1 MMKMTNTRG
10 VVLLL
15 FLLAFPAFAEPDAL
29 EPFVGAENAA
39 RLRAGET
46 LVQTRFKDS
55 SFTLLPA
62 HETVRKR
69 AEEARGAVNPT
80 VMAETLTLYRKPAP
94 GAGAWTEAER
104 TALFNAA
111 VAISTL
117 AGIEYY
123 SASRGAMRV
132 FYETSTVID
141 GPGSKTALPD
151 PVFDSPPL
159 EFTLYARQK
168 DLTFGDNL
176 YRYVYYSVEDALVF
190 VQENLSAVT
199 YGVIPAVG
207 KNKLRSMAAV
217 IDAGDFLVLYAV
229 SMAKAASLPGLT
241 RRIGNSFTNRALAV
255 LKWYAGRADEALGN
269 VEDNLRAIDT
279 E

>member
-1 MMKMTNTRG
+1 MMKMTKTRG
-10 VVLLL
+10 IIPLL
-15 FLLAFPAFAEPDAL
+15 FFLTFPVCAEPDAL
-29 EPFVGAENAA
+29 ETFVGAENAA

-46 LVQTRFKDS
+46 LVQVRFKDS
-55 SFTLLPA
+55 SFALLPA

-69 AEEARGAVNPT
+69 TEEARGKVHPT

-94 GAGAWTEAER
+94 GARAWTEAER

-141 GPGSKTALPD
+141 GPESKTALPD

-190 VQENLSAVT
+190 VQENLSSIT

-255 LKWYAGRADEALGN
+255 LKWYADRADEALG
-269 VEDNLRAIDT
+269 E
-279 E
+279 EK